1 MQSAQGRHLATQQ
14 SVPKRPMGLSLLVL
28 VMVAVFPLLIF
39 GSAAAWMVVDQ
50 QKRAIER
57 ELANTSRALQVA
69 VDQQLLSQL
78 DLMQLLATDASLDTG
93 DMKAFEAHAAR
104 AVAINTHWR
113 NIALI
118 DSTTYAIVASVLPL
132 PTVRAISTSPAEVAE
147 VARTRLPMI
156 VGLLTGQIVKQPV
169 IQFRLP
175 VVRGDTVPLVL
186 TVVMDPQAF
195 SDLFAEQQ
203 LPSSWTGAV
212 LDKNMVVAER
222 SRDAAR
228 FIGKRATPTLANQVA
243 ANSTGMFTALN
254 QEGATVNT
262 LFSRSKLTGW
272 AVAIGVPAAEVD
284 GPNRGLILRWAGLAS
299 LLVALALAL
308 SVWVGRS
315 IQLARTIYETALQD
329 SEARLHEVLDQ
340 YADLLARL
348 PIGVYRYRMLADG
361 GHRFEFVS
369 PQFCKQVGVD
379 QDQILKDPESAF
391 ACFHAEDLPLLLQS
405 NDEARQS
412 MQAFCWQGRV
422 NTREGVRWLRME
434 STPSLLPNGDMLWNG
449 MQYDITEG
457 VLATEKVKAL
467 MREQQAILNSD
478 LVGMAT
484 VKDGHIVWANS
495 AYEQML
501 GYAAGELAGA
511 PTHQAYGGEVEHEKV
526 SIAANSVLASGGIW
540 RSRISQVRKDGQ
552 RIWVDVSGSP
562 LQMARGESLWC
573 FNDITLRVQAESDL
587 IESELH
593 LKAIVQNEPECIK
606 IVDAQGLL
614 LQMNP
619 AGLAMI
625 EADTTEQ
632 VIGKPVIDVI
642 APEYRIAFSDMHKR
656 VLAGETVTM
665 EFEVLG
671 LKGGRRWLE
680 THAVPLLEH
689 GQTVHLAVSRD
700 ITERRLMQEQVRH
713 LAFHDALTNLPN
725 RRLLLDRM
733 AQTMAASKRSGRY
746 GALMF
751 MDLDNFKPL
760 NDVHGH
766 EMGDLLLIE
775 VAERMRRCV
784 REIDTVARF
793 GGDEFVV
800 MLSEL
805 NADRGQSIAQA
816 QLIAEKIRL
825 SVAEPYELKRKQ
837 AVSPD
842 VAVHHHCTA
851 SIGVVLFL
859 GNQNTKDEVLAGADQ
874 AMYAAKEA
882 GRNAVHLHQIGSL
895 TIA

>member
-1 MQSAQGRHLATQQ
+1 
-14 SVPKRPMGLSLLVL
+14 MGLSLLVL

-50 QKRAIER
+50 QKRAVER
-57 ELANTSRALQVA
+57 ELASTSRALQVA
-69 VDQQLLSQL
+69 VDQHLLSQL
-78 DLMQLLATDASLDTG
+78 DLMQLLTTDASLDTG
-93 DMKAFEAHAAR
+93 DMKAFAAHAAR
-104 AVAINTHWR
+104 AVAINPHWR

-132 PTVRAISTSPAEVAE
+132 PTLRATSTSPSEVAEVAV

-186 TVVMDPQAF
+186 TVVIDPQAF

-203 LPSSWTGAV
+203 LPSTWTGAV
-212 LDKNMVVAER
+212 LDKNTVVTGR

-243 ANSTGMFTALN
+243 ANSAGMFTALN
-254 QEGATVNT
+254 QEGATVYT
-262 LFSRSKLTGW
+262 VFSRSNRTGW
-272 AVAIGVPAAEVD
+272 TVAIGVPAVEVD
-284 GPNRGLILRWAGLAS
+284 GPIRDVIVRWAGLAS

-315 IQLARTIYETALQD
+315 IQLARTTYETALHD
-329 SEARLHEVLDQ
+329 SGARLKEALDQ
-340 YADLLARL
+340 YADLLTRL
-348 PIGVYRYRMLADG
+348 PIGVYQYRMLAAG

-379 QDQILKDPESAF
+379 QDQLLKDPESAF
-391 ACFHAEDLPLLLQS
+391 ACFHCEDLPVLLRA
-405 NDEARQS
+405 NTEARQS
-412 MQAFCWQGRV
+412 LQPFVWQGRV
-422 NTREGVRWLRME
+422 NTREGVRWMRME
-434 STPSLLPNGDMLWNG
+434 STPSLLPNGDTLWNG
-449 MQYDITEG
+449 TQHDITER
-457 VLATEKVKAL
+457 VLATEKVDAL

-484 VKDGHIVWANS
+484 VKHRRIVWANS
-495 AYEQML
+495 AFEKML
-501 GYAAGELAGA
+501 GYAAGELAGTA
-511 PTHQAYGGEVEHEKV
+511 TQSNYMSEVAYEEFGQAAY
-526 SIAANSVLASGGIW
+526 AALSEGRVFRDRL
-540 RSRISQVRKDGQ
+540 RLVRKDGGL
-552 RIWVDVSGSP
+552 IWVDVSGSP

-573 FNDITLRVQAESDL
+573 FNDITQRVQAESDL

-593 LKAIVQNEPECIK
+593 LKAIVENEPECIK

-619 AGLAMI
+619 AGLAII
-625 EADTTEQ
+625 EADAAEQ

-642 APEYRIAFSDMHKR
+642 APEHRVAFADLHKR

-689 GQTVHLAVSRD
+689 GRTVHLAVTRD

-725 RRLLLDRM
+725 RRLLLDRLT
-733 AQTMAASKRSGRY
+733 QTMAASKRSGRY

-760 NDVHGH
+760 NDAHGH
-766 EMGDLLLIE
+766 ETGDLLLIE

-800 MLSEL
+800 LLSEL
-805 NADRGQSIAQA
+805 NADRGQSIEQVR
-816 QLIAEKIRL
+816 LIAEKVRL
-825 SVAEPYELKRKQ
+825 SVAEPYELRDKQ
-837 AVSPD
+837 ADSPQAM
-842 VAVHHHCTA
+842 VQHHCTA
-851 SIGVVLFL
+851 SIGVALFF
-859 GNQNTKDEVLAGADQ
+859 GHQNSIDEILARADQ
-874 AMYAAKEA
+874 AMYAAKA
-882 GRNAVHLHQIGSL
+882 GGRNAVHLHQGGSQSIG
-895 TIA
+895 